1 MAGLVTQDPATL
13 HWKHMPQQEKPTV
26 GDWRL
31 GDSEQQPVQLVERF
45 SLIQRLSAGVE
56 TSQQLIAAN
65 IDTLLIVTSCNQD
78 FNLNRIE
85 RYLSLAAESGIQPV
99 VILTKSDLSD
109 SPETYISQIQTL
121 DNLLPVECVNAT
133 DAESVKQLK
142 PWCHTGQT
150 LALTGSSGVGKST
163 LVNSLPGQHEQNTQ
177 NIREDDAK
185 GRHTTTGRSLHLI
198 SGGGI
203 MLDTPGIRELKLFD
217 SESGIRQTFSDIET
231 FAEQCRFADCQHQ
244 EEPGCAVTAAIEAG
258 ELEPR
263 RLNSFNKLMAE
274 QERSIQSIAEKREKD
289 RTPGRFSKY
298 PQTNTKQVKR
308 REREITN
315 RQKG

>member
-1 MAGLVTQDPATL
+1 MSPLNKTTSKIPTRRLNQSTTVKPKTTLSLNTLGWNHVFQQQLSLEELEQLAPFRVSEVHRNRLVLNSIKNDSAGMAGLVTQDLSTL
-13 HWKHMPQQEKPTV
+13 FWKDLPPQEKPTV
-26 GDWRL
+26 GDWL
-31 GDSEQQPVQLVERF
+31 LLDSEQQPVRLLERF

-163 LVNSLPGQHEQNTQ
+163 LVNSLSGQHEQNTQ

-185 GRHTTTGRSLHLI
+185 GRNTTTGRSLHLI

-231 FAEQCRFADCQHQ
+231 FAEQCRCAD
-244 EEPGCAVTAAIEAG
+244 
-258 ELEPR
+258 
-263 RLNSFNKLMAE
+263 
-274 QERSIQSIAEKREKD
+274 
-289 RTPGRFSKY
+289 
-298 PQTNTKQVKR
+298 
-308 REREITN
+308 
-315 RQKG
+315 